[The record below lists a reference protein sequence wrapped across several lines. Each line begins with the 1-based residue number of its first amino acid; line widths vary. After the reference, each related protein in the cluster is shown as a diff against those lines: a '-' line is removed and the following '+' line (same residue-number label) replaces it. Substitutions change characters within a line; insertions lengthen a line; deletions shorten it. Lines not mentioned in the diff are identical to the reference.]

1 MGKRSRAE
9 RRQHV
14 RDRRKRTYL
23 IVGVVAVCAAV
34 LGVVALLAFAGAGA
48 SSAEER
54 FAEDNAADVA
64 AFEAFASAEATAA
77 AAAAEGAPTTATAG
91 AASAV
96 PVEIPTLTGLPI
108 DEAAILVKA
117 AGLGLTRVGTP
128 PGESATGTVLAQ
140 NPEAGVRV
148 DPGTVGELVWA
159 DPDATAASAA
169 RQAGGPV
176 VCLDPGHQAAANS
189 DPEPIGPG
197 ASETKAKVSGGATGV
212 RTGTPEHEI
221 VLAIALKVKQRLE
234 AAGVAV
240 VMTRTTGS
248 VDISNAARAQLA
260 NEARADLFVRLHAD
274 GSTNASVN
282 GVSTLYPAG
291 NDWVA
296 PIAERSLRAA
306 ALVHRETIRATG
318 ANDRSIIGHADIAGF
333 NWAAVPSVLVET
345 GFLTNP
351 AEDRMLNDPA
361 YQDTLADG
369 IAHGVLAYLGV
380 TE

>member
-23 IVGVVAVCAAV
+23 IAGVVAVCATV
-34 LGVVALLAFAGAGA
+34 LGVVALLAFVGAGV
-48 SSAEER
+48 SGAEER

-64 AFEAFASAEATAA
+64 AFEAFASAETTAA
-77 AAAAEGAPTTATAG
+77 AVAEGAPTTATAG

-140 NPEAGVRV
+140 HPEAGVRV
-148 DPGTVGELVWA
+148 DPGTVVELVWA

-176 VCLDPGHQAAANS
+176 VCLDPGHQAAANG

-197 ASETKAKVSGGATGV
+197 SNETKDKVSGGATGV

-240 VMTRTTGS
+240 VMTRTTGN

-282 GVSTLYPAG
+282 GISTLYPAG

-306 ALVHRETIRATG
+306 ALVHRETIRATS
-318 ANDRSIIGHADIAGF
+318 ANDRSIIGRADIAGF
-333 NWAAVPSVLVET
+333 NHATVPSVLVET
-345 GFLTNP
+345 GFLSNP
-351 AEDRMLNDPA
+351 TEDRMLNDPA

-369 IAHGVLAYLGV
+369 IARGVLIYLGV

>member
-9 RRQHV
+9 RRQSV
-14 RDRRKRTYL
+14 RNRRKRTYL

-54 FAEDNAADVA
+54 SAEINAADVA
-64 AFEAFASAEATAA
+64 AFEAFASTEATAA
-77 AAAAEGAPTTATAG
+77 ALAEGAPTTATAG

-96 PVEIPTLTGLPI
+96 PVEMPTLTGLPI

-140 NPEAGVRV
+140 HPEAGVRV
-148 DPGTVGELVWA
+148 DPGTVVELVWA
-159 DPDATAASAA
+159 NPEATVASAA

-197 ASETKAKVSGGATGV
+197 ASETKAKVTGGATGV

-240 VMTRTTGS
+240 VMTRSAAS
-248 VDISNAARAQLA
+248 VDISNAARAGVA
-260 NEARADLFVRLHAD
+260 NEAGADLFVRIHAD
-274 GSTNASVN
+274 ASTNASDH
-282 GVSTLYPAG
+282 GVTTLYPAG
-291 NDWVA
+291 NDWVT
-296 PIAERSLRAA
+296 PIARQSLRAA

-318 ANDRSIIGHADIAGF
+318 ANDRSIIGRADIAGF
-333 NWAAVPSVLVET
+333 NWATVPSVLVET
-345 GFLTNP
+345 GFLSNP

-369 IAHGVLAYLGV
+369 IARGVLTYLGV